1 MGLEGGL
8 DAFAEARGATT
19 WKDLPDPMNW
29 KSGVIGKLADPNT
42 MVHFN
47 LNGVDVWG
55 GVSRAAAGRG
65 GATDWELMQ
74 IQQNPQWWQSLQF
87 WKDGSLA
94 PNPFA
99 R

>member
-1 MGLEGGL
+1 MGLEHGL

-19 WKDLPDPMNW
+19 WKNLADPVNW
-29 KSGVIGKLADPNT
+29 KSGVIDKLADPNT

-47 LNGVDVWG
+47 LDGVDVWG

-65 GATDWELMQ
+65 GATDWELLQ
-74 IQQNPQWWQSLQF
+74 IRSNPQWWDSLKF
-87 WKDGSLA
+87 WLDGNPA
-94 PNPFA
+94 ANPFA